1 MEATMDSQTL
11 ASAQNFNPLPN
22 PAKRNSGETLIGLVA
37 DLTGLYQ
44 QVKTAHWNLRDAGFI
59 GLHRLLDEVAP
70 ELLTLIDETAER
82 VRQLGLI
89 VDGNIATLASQS
101 RIGQFPTGLVT
112 ATVACDT
119 LCTSMATVIE
129 SMRWAIQGASG
140 EFFDPVTADLL
151 TRHSG
156 TLEIQLWLIESNI
169 K

>member
-1 MEATMDSQTL
+1 METQTL
-11 ASAQNFNPLPN
+11 AGARNFNPLSN

-37 DLTGLYQ
+37 DMTGLYQ
-44 QVKTAHWNLRDAGFI
+44 QVKTAHWNLRCAGFI
-59 GLHRLLDEVAP
+59 GLHRLLDEVAV

-101 RIGQFPTGLVT
+101 RIGPFPTGLVSSP
-112 ATVACDT
+112 VACAT
-119 LCTSMATVIE
+119 LCTSLATVIE

-140 EFFDPVTADLL
+140 EFYDPVTADLL

-156 TLEIQLWLIESNI
+156 ALEIQLWLIESNVE
-169 K
+169 

>member
-1 MEATMDSQTL
+1 MEQQTL
-11 ASAQNFNPLPN
+11 ASARNFNSLPN

-44 QVKTAHWNLRDAGFI
+44 QVKTAHWNLRGAGFI
-59 GLHRLLDEVAP
+59 GLHRLLDEVAA

-89 VDGNIATLASQS
+89 IDGNLATLALQS
-101 RIGQFPTGLVT
+101 KLGLFPTGLVN
-112 ATVACDT
+112 APVACTT

-129 SMRWAIQGASG
+129 SMRWATQGASG

-151 TRHSG
+151 TKHSG
-156 TLEIQLWLIESNI
+156 TLETQLWLIESNVD
-169 K
+169 